1 MDTDDCS
8 QDNPSNN
15 SFNSLQTTNNIDTID
30 TIIDTTTTNSFLKQL
45 SELQSSFEPTTS
57 IENSVDVGTNIN
69 TTNINSEFDDI
80 VSTTID
86 ASAIFD
92 EITSTKE
99 VIVPYQSTKS
109 VTCEETHTEPDI
121 QIIDEKEEVVQTLQ
135 TSTESIDNQGNTS
148 YGKIQRNIWC
158 FSLWGQISSYIILPK
173 L

>member
-15 SFNSLQTTNNIDTID
+15 SFNSLQTSNNIDTID

-57 IENSVDVGTNIN
+57 IENSVGTNIN
-69 TTNINSEFDDI
+69 TTSINSEFDDI

-121 QIIDEKEEVVQTLQ
+121 QIIDEKEEVVQTIQ

-158 FSLWGQISSYIILPK
+158 FSLCEQSYI
-173 L
+173 